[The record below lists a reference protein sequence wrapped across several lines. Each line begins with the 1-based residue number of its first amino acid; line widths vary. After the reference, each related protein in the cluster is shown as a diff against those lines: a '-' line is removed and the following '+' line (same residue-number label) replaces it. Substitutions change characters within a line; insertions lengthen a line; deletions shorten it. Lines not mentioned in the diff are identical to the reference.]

1 MLAVI
6 VLILIVLWFLGYV
19 RIGNLNI
26 PDISLF
32 TLNGVDISLWDVL
45 ILTVVLWAVSVL
57 PSPLRQ
63 IIAVGIVIWV
73 LSTIGVIAIAGLS
86 SLIIIAIILGLLFS
100 LLGG

>member
-6 VLILIVLWFLGYV
+6 VLILIALWFLGYV
-19 RIGNLNI
+19 RIGDFNI

-45 ILTVVLWAVSVL
+45 ILAVILWAVSVL

-63 IIAVGIVIWV
+63 IVAVGVLIWV
-73 LSTIGVIAIAGLS
+73 LSTLGIIAIAGLS
-86 SLIIIAIILGLLFS
+86 SLIIIAIILGLLFT